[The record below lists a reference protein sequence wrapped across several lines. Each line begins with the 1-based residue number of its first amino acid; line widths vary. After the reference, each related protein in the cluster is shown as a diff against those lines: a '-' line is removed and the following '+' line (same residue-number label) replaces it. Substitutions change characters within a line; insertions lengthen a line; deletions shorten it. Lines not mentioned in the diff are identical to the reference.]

1 MRAMSRALA
10 TLLVVPALALAA
22 CGGGSSDVSQI
33 KDLIKK
39 VADDS
44 SQACTHL
51 TKHELSQLGG
61 SKDACVSGLKD
72 SPRGYIKGPI
82 SVDVSGDNATADFTA
97 ENGKRHV
104 SFVKQDGKWLI
115 DDIKGG

>member
-1 MRAMSRALA
+1 MSRALA

-22 CGGGSSDVSQI
+22 CGGSSDESKI
-33 KDLIKK
+33 KDLVKK

-44 SQACTHL
+44 TYACSHV

-61 SKDACVSGLKD
+61 SKAACVKGLGS
-72 SPRGYIKGPI
+72 SPRGYIKGDI
-82 SVDVSGDNATADFTA
+82 SVKVNGDKATADFTA

-104 SFVKQDGKWLI
+104 GFVKQDGDWLI
-115 DDIKGG
+115 DSISAG